1 MILIEDTR
9 QQTGK
14 HDTKHAWFLC
24 HDIELLRCKLPF
36 GDYAPVPPVSVDTKA
51 DMNEIAGNI
60 CGKEHKRFINECKA
74 AKAAG
79 CQLIIL
85 VENELGITDVSQVHI
100 WKNPRSVYSD
110 KCVQGPQLQR
120 AMQTISE
127 RYGVRFEF
135 CSPEDAAQRIVELI
149 NEKQWLDKTTSE
161 DNGQLDL
168 GGSGEVKSVAR
179 HPADGQS

>member
-1 MILIEDTR
+1 MITIIEDTR

-14 HDTKHAWFLC
+14 HDLKHDMF
-24 HDIELLRCKLPF
+24 HSSDIELLRCKLPF

-51 DMNEIAGNI
+51 DMNEIAANI

-85 VENELGITDVSQVHI
+85 VENEIGISDISQVHI
-100 WKNPRSVYSD
+100 WKNPRSVYSPN
-110 KCVQGPQLQR
+110 CVQGPRLQK
-120 AMQTISE
+120 AMETISE

-135 CSPEDAAQRIVELI
+135 CAPEEAAGRIVELL
-149 NEKQWLDKTTSE
+149 NDGKQRMD
-161 DNGQLDL
+161 
-168 GGSGEVKSVAR
+168 
-179 HPADGQS
+179 